1 MDEIEEK
8 IRKIPLPQRLEKSLK
23 IVKSIASEGR
33 DLRMSIPVQ
42 PTDEDVFLVTT
53 LSDATRE
60 LERQEL
66 QFQYLRQL
74 ICGEM
79 TIANA
84 DIDAMF
90 EDWLKDNNHQ
100 D

>member
-8 IRKIPLPQRLEKSLK
+8 IRRISLAERLERSLK
-23 IVKSIASEGR
+23 IVKSIASDGR
-33 DLRMSIPVQ
+33 DLRMSVPVQ

-60 LERQEL
+60 LERQKLEIK
-66 QFQYLRQL
+66 YLRQL

-84 DIDAMF
+84 DIDLMF
-90 EDWLKDNNHQ
+90 EDWLKDNK
-100 D
+100 DV